1 MLTVHAWF
9 DGVEDFDV
17 EIFEREQLVAGVS
30 DVVIDKEIGV
40 DVAGMGSELAERF
53 IIIHLP

>member
-1 MLTVHAWF
+1 M
-9 DGVEDFDV
+9 
-17 EIFEREQLVAGVS
+17 EIFVREQLVAGVS
-30 DVVIDKEIGV
+30 DIVIDKEIGV